1 MTIDKPA
8 GGRKMATKRAIRAAI
23 HPVLKAL

>member
-8 GGRKMATKRAIRAAI
+8 AGRKMTTKRSILAAI